1 MASGSLSPIHLPLSK
16 LGDPLKSC
24 WTAGKSVR
32 LGKNSRGVQYRRGKG
47 NETDLFPSPPPIVM
61 PTRCRVSNFSVK
73 NLEVLLAETSIVP
86 AVNQVEA
93 NIYHPQSSLHTYCSD
108 KGIHLTAYCPLGQPK
123 GDAGSAVLK
132 EPLLK
137 ELADKYGKPLG
148 SVSLEV

>member
-1 MASGSLSPIHLPLSK
+1 MIFA
-16 LGDPLKSC
+16 
-24 WTAGKSVR
+24 
-32 LGKNSRGVQYRRGKG
+32 RR
-47 NETDLFPSPPPIVM
+47 
-61 PTRCRVSNFSVK
+61 RVSNFSVK
-73 NLEVLLAETSIVP
+73 NLEILLAETSIVP

-148 SVSLEV
+148 SVSFGGLSREMAGEALGLMVGCDSLRLL